1 MPNSR
6 HNAAMQLP
14 ALLASMTN
22 RIRSSDICTRF
33 HGIPFTLLLA
43 FLPHKKCQ
51 GCPVTKCQG
60 CHETEH
66 FSLPTPACGRISSQL
81 LSEGFPE
88 VPSPRYPGQPPAPRT
103 FSSTSFATA
112 AVFAWIV

>member
-6 HNAAMQLP
+6 HSAAMQLP
-14 ALLASMTN
+14 GLLASITN

-33 HGIPFTLLLA
+33 HGILFTLLSA

-66 FSLPTPACGRISSQL
+66 FSLPAGPKAGHAVRR
-81 LSEGFPE
+81 
-88 VPSPRYPGQPPAPRT
+88 VPK
-103 FSSTSFATA
+103 TA
-112 AVFAWIV
+112 ALLVAAASPGDVT

>member
-66 FSLPTPACGRISSQL
+66 FSLPGERGSPAARIAHL
-81 LSEGFPE
+81 M
-88 VPSPRYPGQPPAPRT
+88 YPPKWDTRVRFHGVT
-103 FSSTSFATA
+103 L
-112 AVFAWIV
+112 V